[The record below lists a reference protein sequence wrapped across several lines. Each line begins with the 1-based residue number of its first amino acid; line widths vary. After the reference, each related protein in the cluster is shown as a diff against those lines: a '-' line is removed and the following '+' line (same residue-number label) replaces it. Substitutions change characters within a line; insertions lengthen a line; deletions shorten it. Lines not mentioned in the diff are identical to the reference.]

1 MYDINNIKTAI
12 AIATMLLLSGCTTVM
27 APDTGDKHTSVL
39 PAVMIC
45 LASSCN
51 GTWADRA
58 ERAGADVSSSGPV
71 TSKQTSDNKPNIPL
85 SIGPGSPNAI
95 LK

>member
-1 MYDINNIKTAI
+1 MTNTI
-12 AIATMLLLSGCTTVM
+12 LLLTSAVILSGCTTVYS
-27 APDTGDKHTSVL
+27 PDAGDKHTSVL
-39 PAVMIC
+39 PSIMVC

-58 ERAGADVSSSGPV
+58 ERAGGDGISTGS
-71 TSKQTSDNKPNIPL
+71 TLTTKQTSDNKPNIPL